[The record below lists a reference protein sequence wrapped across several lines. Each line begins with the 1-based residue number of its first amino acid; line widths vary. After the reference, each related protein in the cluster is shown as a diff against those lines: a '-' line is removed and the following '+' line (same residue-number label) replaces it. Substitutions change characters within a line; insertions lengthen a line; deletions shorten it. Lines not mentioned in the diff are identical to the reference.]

1 MTNRRFGEKKI
12 HERWKLN
19 GNIFFELF
27 LGDLDEK
34 MTSAGYR
41 RKRNKK
47 ESETVQRADNFQ
59 FVAFVNQIIKSLL
72 LDNFSLRSQQM
83 VPNYFLYPY
92 KYPEFHLRKIWP
104 QFWANRHFPDGDG
117 HYGGLHTNWQIKAL
131 PMACNR
137 QSSSWARI
145 LLLLI
150 LMITHS
156 LTHSLTHSNR

>member
-1 MTNRRFGEKKI
+1 MYFVTIQLHHVKISAKSNRKPELIRTLFVISLGKGWRTDMSIKKI
-12 HERWKLN
+12 HESWNLN

-83 VPNYFLYPY
+83 VPNYLLYSY
-92 KYPEFHLRKIWP
+92 KYPEFHLRKICP
-104 QFWANRHFPDGDG
+104 QFTLQAESRSIFLDTSGFV
-117 HYGGLHTNWQIKAL
+117 
-131 PMACNR
+131 
-137 QSSSWARI
+137 
-145 LLLLI
+145 
-150 LMITHS
+150 
-156 LTHSLTHSNR
+156 